1 MPSMLEKCHGYWKIQ
16 LPPPRFENRKATATG
31 SVIITTN
38 YSMGGPEMSLSRA
51 FVYTPHH
58 LLHATCLSKLFI
70 APTAFCD
77 SWVARQVDSLH
88 FRVAPPFT
96 IKSIGV
102 GTYLHPIGNVCLF
115 NKEGPQ
121 TNRAET
127 QSILTQTLPQ
137 KNSVGT
143 RCRCFKVKGTTKG
156 KILTKEQAI

>member
-1 MPSMLEKCHGYWKIQ
+1 MSWMLENPTSSPTFWEPVRYS
-16 LPPPRFENRKATATG
+16 NRKCNH
-31 SVIITTN
+31 N
-38 YSMGGPEMSLSRA
+38 YQLFNTGPEMFLSRA
-51 FVYTPHH
+51 FVYTPRIY

-96 IKSIGV
+96 IKSVGV
-102 GTYLHPIGNVCLF
+102 GTYLQTIGNVCLF

-127 QSILTQTLPQ
+127 QSILTQTLQQ

-143 RCRCFKVKGTTKG
+143 RFRCFKVKGTTKG